1 VDMPDNLNGFRCW
14 TQDMEGQLIRCGCGW
29 RGVEHYRVGALG
41 DDKSYTW
48 TELYAWERLERA
60 ARDGDDAS

>member
-1 VDMPDNLNGFRCW
+1 
-14 TQDMEGQLIRCGCGW
+14 MEGQLIRCGCGW